1 MARDMSHALFCTATS
16 QISWIALAMSS
27 ERLSAAHA
35 ADMEIIVR
43 RGMTKGY
50 EILSLL
56 TPPVYAAFVFMRKG
70 KGHFTVNRF
79 LRATWVGGAVGTQ
92 AQ

>member
-1 MARDMSHALFCTATS
+1 
-16 QISWIALAMSS
+16 MSS
-27 ERLSAAHA
+27 EKLSATHA

-50 EILSLL
+50 EVFSLL